1 MTTPSGDEAQT
12 SDESSDDW
20 RNDPSQHPRQLPHRD
35 QPRTHHADIEDAS
48 SPHTARKKSP
58 TTRSNSNTAAPHSTA
73 SSSAPSSEHFGF

>member
-1 MTTPSGDEAQT
+1 MTGAMTP
-12 SDESSDDW
+12 
-20 RNDPSQHPRQLPHRD
+20 PSTRDSYLTVTNQD